1 MFAIVDNSSRKFFDL
16 FHKNLQGAKRVW
28 IASAFVK
35 GEALRTLLPDF
46 EKILNKQGSIDFL
59 AGLDFHITDGKALRL
74 LYQMNSEYENFA
86 FGCYSGSPWELE
98 GSFHPKF
105 YLFEKSEKLKVLI
118 SSSNL
123 TFGGMKSNVEINVSF
138 ELSVKSPEAETALD
152 TFIRMKTAE
161 SRIVP
166 DLEYLQNYELARK
179 QVTKN
184 LRHPRV
190 QKTLRKV
197 IADLKRSEKR
207 LTRPKVTQ
215 NDLIGWKRDVFELL
229 PEREFSTSELYELE
243 AELKVKH
250 PENQNVRPKIR
261 QVLQQLRDLGL
272 LEHPRTGHWKPI

>member
-1 MFAIVDNSSRKFFDL
+1 MFAIIDNSSRKFIDL
-16 FHKNLQGAKRVW
+16 FQENLQGAKRVW

-35 GEALRTLLPDF
+35 GEALRTLSSDF
-46 EKILNKQGSIDFL
+46 ENILNREGNIDFL

-86 FGCYSGSPWELE
+86 YGCYSGSPWEVE

-105 YLFEKSEKLKVLI
+105 YLFEKGEKLKILI
-118 SSSNL
+118 GSSNL
-123 TFGGMKSNVEINVSF
+123 TFGGMKSNVEINAFF
-138 ELSVKSPEAETALD
+138 ELSVKSSEAESALD

-166 DLEYLQNYELARK
+166 DLEYIQNYQIARR

-190 QKTLRKV
+190 RKTLSKV
-197 IADLKRSEKR
+197 IADLKQSEKR
-207 LTRPKVTQ
+207 LSRPRVTK
-215 NDLIGWKRDVFELL
+215 NDLIGWKRDVFDLL
-229 PEREFSTSELYELE
+229 PERAFSTSELYELE
-243 AELKVKH
+243 GELKKKH

-272 LEHPRTGHWKPI
+272 LEHIRTGFWKPI